1 MPMSILMDVDDALG
15 VGDIHVGR
23 EADRVGDEIID
34 EKLDAVGG
42 TGGVLGE
49 LDIVDDKMGGQ

>member
-15 VGDIHVGR
+15 VEDIHVGR

-34 EKLDAVGG
+34 EKLDTVGG